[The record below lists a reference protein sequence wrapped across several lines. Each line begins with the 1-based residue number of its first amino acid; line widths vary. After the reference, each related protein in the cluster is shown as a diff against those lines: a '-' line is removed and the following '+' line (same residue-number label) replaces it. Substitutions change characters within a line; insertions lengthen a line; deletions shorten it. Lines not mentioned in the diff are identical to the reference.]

1 MGILAVLVLL
11 TLSLTSCQV
20 NWGNTSYDVPWYV
33 MAIIISA
40 IVIISS
46 ILSCL
51 IIFKR
56 SYLCPKCNKEF
67 KPTNWYNFLWIF
79 HFCGSRLFRCPH
91 CKRISFCHPCYKKR
105 NSTDTDRSTDNSKEE
120 NNK

>member
-20 NWGNTSYDVPWYV
+20 NWGNTSYNVPWYV

-40 IVIISS
+40 IIVVS
-46 ILSCL
+46 LVLCGL
-51 IIFKR
+51 FIFKHN
-56 SYLCPKCNKEF
+56 YLCPKCEKEF
-67 KPTNWYNFLWIF
+67 KPTKWYIPLWTF

-91 CKRISFCHPCYKKR
+91 CKRISFCHPCFKKR
-105 NSTDTDRSTDNSKEE
+105 KNNDNSNE
-120 NNK
+120 NK